1 MQIIIDEYKREIQK
15 IKMELSEQ
23 IEENV
28 RLKGF
33 KKMVLEKPEDFD
45 NDRSFENDTRI
56 NLFDEE
62 RIEFKTLREENRK
75 LKKRAE
81 EAEGE
86 NTIIKGIGNNSPEMR
101 ALQARVKELDNSLSS
116 ALEINDKYQRE
127 NKEAKEIN
135 KLHQELNGKLQ
146 VELTELKEDNKKLS
160 HQIEDK
166 VNAMR
171 KSGM

>member
-15 IKMELSEQ
+15 IKMELSDQ

-62 RIEFKTLREENRK
+62 RLEFKTLTEENRK

-86 NTIIKGIGNNSPEMR
+86 NTIIKGIGNNSPEMK
-101 ALQARVKELDNSLSS
+101 ALQARVKELEL
-116 ALEINDKYQRE
+116 INTS
-127 NKEAKEIN
+127 
-135 KLHQELNGKLQ
+135 HQELNGKLQ

-160 HQIEDK
+160 YQIEDK

>member
-1 MQIIIDEYKREIQK
+1 MQIIIDEYKRELQK
-15 IKMELSEQ
+15 LRMELSEQ

-62 RIEFKTLREENRK
+62 RLEFKTLTEENRK

-86 NTIIKGIGNNSPEMR
+86 NTIIKGIGNNSPEMK
-101 ALQARVKELDNSLSS
+101 ALQARVKELEL
-116 ALEINDKYQRE
+116 INTS
-127 NKEAKEIN
+127 
-135 KLHQELNGKLQ
+135 HQELNGKLQ

-160 HQIEDK
+160 YQIEDK